1 VHTIPNRDVELLKSG
16 GIMLAGETD
25 AMGQLADNVP
35 LTLAYASWYETEK
48 TGFPDLSN
56 PGSFITNRPRLHSR
70 SLAINP
76 KAGLTAKVTVPQK
89 GEKSRV

>member
-1 VHTIPNRDVELLKSG
+1 
-16 GIMLAGETD
+16 MLAGETD
-25 AMGQLADNVP
+25 AMEQLADNVP
-35 LTLAYASWYETEK
+35 LTLAYRSRYETK
-48 TGFPDLSN
+48 KAKFPDMSN

-76 KAGLTAKVTVPQK
+76 KAGLTARMTVPQK